1 MIPAELL
8 AAAESGDR
16 RALARAITSIEASP
30 EVSQVDRDFSVPV
43 IGITGP
49 PGVGK
54 STLANALI
62 KTLRADSRRV
72 GIVAVDPSS
81 PITGGALLGD
91 RIRMQDHI
99 GDSGVFIRSMA
110 SRGKLGGISDAT
122 RETAHLLTASDFD
135 IVLVETVGVGQSEV
149 DVMEVADVVVLV
161 VAPGWGDQIQ
171 ADKAGVVEVADMFVI
186 NKADRDDA
194 AAVRRALNEVAGT
207 GGRNRPVVETI
218 ATTGEGV
225 AELLAT
231 IDSLVEDSS
240 N

>member
-1 MIPAELL
+1 VIDPNVLK
-8 AAAESGDR
+8 AAREGDL
-16 RALARAITSIEASP
+16 RAVARAITSIEASP
-30 EVSQVDRDFSVPV
+30 DTHQVERNSSVPI

-62 KTLRADSRRV
+62 KALREDSRRV
-72 GIVAVDPSS
+72 GVVAVDPSS

-99 GDSGVFIRSMA
+99 GDGGVFIRSMA
-110 SRGKLGGISDAT
+110 ARGKLGGLSGAT

-149 DVMEVADVVVLV
+149 DVMDIADLVVLV

-171 ADKAGVVEVADMFVI
+171 ADKAGIVEIADMFVI
-186 NKADRDDA
+186 NKADRDDVTG
-194 AAVRRALNEVAGT
+194 VRRALNEVAGT
-207 GGRNRPVVETI
+207 GGRNRPVLETV
-218 ATTGEGV
+218 ATTGLGV
-225 AELLAT
+225 SELLAT
-231 IDSLVEDSS
+231 IDSLVAESGS
-240 N
+240 

>member
-1 MIPAELL
+1 VISAELL

-16 RALARAITSIEASP
+16 RALARVITSIEAFP
-30 EVSQVDRDFSVPV
+30 DTSQVERNQSVPV

-54 STLANALI
+54 STLANAVI
-62 KTLRADSRRV
+62 KTLRANARRV
-72 GIVAVDPSS
+72 GIVAIDPSS

-110 SRGKLGGISDAT
+110 TRGKLGGLSDAT
-122 RETAHLLTASDFD
+122 RQTVHMLTASGFD

-149 DVMEVADVVVLV
+149 DVMDVADLVVLV

-171 ADKAGVVEVADMFVI
+171 ADKAGIVEIADMFVI
-186 NKADRDDA
+186 NKADRDDT

-207 GGRNRPVVETI
+207 GGRNRPVVETV

-225 AELLAT
+225 PELLAT
-231 IDSLVEDSS
+231 IDSLVRRHR
-240 N
+240 

>member
-1 MIPAELL
+1 ML
-8 AAAESGDR
+8 AAAEAGDR
-16 RALARAITSIEASP
+16 RALAMAITRIEASP
-30 EVSQVDRDFSVPV
+30 EVPQVRRDLSVPV

-62 KTLRADSRRV
+62 KTLREDSRRV
-72 GIVAVDPSS
+72 GVVAVDPSS

-110 SRGKLGGISDAT
+110 SRGKLGGLADAT
-122 RETAHLLTASDFD
+122 RETAYLLTTSDFD

-161 VAPGWGDQIQ
+161 VSPGWGDQIQ

-207 GGRNRPVVETI
+207 GGRKRPVVETV

-225 AELLAT
+225 PELLAT
-231 IDSLVEDSS
+231 IDSLVEASA
-240 N
+240 

>member
-1 MIPAELL
+1 VIPAELL
-8 AAAESGDR
+8 AAAGSGDR

-91 RIRMQDHI
+91 RIRMQDHV

-161 VAPGWGDQIQ
+161 VAPGWGDQVQ

-231 IDSLVEDSS
+231 IDSLVEESS

>member
-1 MIPAELL
+1 MIDPNVLKAVRE
-8 AAAESGDR
+8 GDH

-30 EVSQVDRDFSVPV
+30 DTHQVGRNQSVPV

-54 STLANALI
+54 STLTNALI
-62 KTLRADSRRV
+62 TSLRADARRV

-110 SRGKLGGISDAT
+110 ARGKLGGLSQAT
-122 RETAHLLTASDFD
+122 RQAVHLLTASDFD
-135 IVLVETVGVGQSEV
+135 IVMVETVGVGQSEV
-149 DVMEVADVVVLV
+149 DVMDVADLVVLV
-161 VAPGWGDQIQ
+161 VSPGWGDQIQ
-171 ADKAGVVEVADMFVI
+171 ADKAGVVEIADMFVI
-186 NKADRDDA
+186 NKADRDDV

-207 GGRNRPVVETI
+207 GGVNRRVVETV

-225 AELLAT
+225 PELLAA
-231 IDSLVEDSS
+231 IDSLVEESS
-240 N
+240 